1 MGIWGLDIYEDDL
14 AKDIRSEF
22 EGYLDDDY
30 EPSEAVE
37 EIIASNEELLEDSEY
52 KGTFILTIALL
63 AKDNDVNSN
72 KIKGLLQQLEKYDE
86 YWEYL
91 KENSMQ
97 LYEARF
103 ELMRDLM

>member
-1 MGIWGLDIYEDDL
+1 MGIWGLDIYDDDL

-22 EGYLDDDY
+22 EGYLDDEY
-30 EPSEAVE
+30 EPEEAIE

-52 KGTFILTIALL
+52 RGTFILTIALL
-63 AKDNDVNSN
+63 AKDNDINSN
-72 KIKGLLQQLEKYDE
+72 RVKVLLQQLEKYDE

-97 LYEARF
+97 LYEARY